1 MHFMLHAFL
10 FHALPLAMSYYC
22 DAMNAFIPPH
32 TANSPHHV
40 QQTPPSITS
49 TPVKPLHPT
58 QVANTTTI
66 RHTTPTQT
74 QSNHTSKPTEPA
86 QNGSTTVTPTQRTT
100 VEQTP
105 AGPNFGD
112 VSQPDDSSGT
122 EIQKIQL
129 WRINLA
135 KVKRNCLFNICLF
148 GNFLALIVTRNS
160 FHPNNSNMRVTII
173 SELAKINSSS
183 L

>member
-1 MHFMLHAFL
+1 MLHAFL
-10 FHALPLAMSYYC
+10 FLALPLAMSYYC
-22 DAMNAFIPPH
+22 DAMNAFIPPR

-40 QQTPPSITS
+40 QQTPPSITN

-58 QVANTTTI
+58 QVTNTTTI
-66 RHTTPTQT
+66 RYTTPTQT
-74 QSNHTSKPTEPA
+74 QSNHTSTPTEPA
-86 QNGSTTVTPTQRTT
+86 QNGSTTVMPTQRTT

-129 WRINLA
+129 WRIKL
-135 KVKRNCLFNICLF
+135 VSFEHP
-148 GNFLALIVTRNS
+148 FL
-160 FHPNNSNMRVTII
+160 HNNSNMRVTII
-173 SELAKINSSS
+173 SELKINSSS
-183 L
+183 Y